1 MSLHLIALDIARRT
15 PSLVNVGGLLEVK
28 FKRLWKIM
36 ANNQA
41 QVNKYV

>member
-28 FKRLWKIM
+28 FWKVM
-36 ANNQA
+36 EDYG
-41 QVNKYV
+41 KKLGTGE